1 MGAPN
6 DHQPEPDEQCYE
18 PPRAEALEDADG
30 PVSAAPM
37 IQISG
42 NPPA

>member
-1 MGAPN
+1 MDQTQP
-6 DHQPEPDEQCYE
+6 HQDQPDDECYE

-37 IQISG
+37 IQQSG
-42 NPPA
+42 A